1 MQAVVLDILG
11 ETAGDDITIIW
22 DLLLDGA
29 AFPANS
35 TFKFVAELIEDPTK
49 EIAVVATISGQEIT
63 APIPKAD
70 TVIAGLYK
78 YKLVETTAA
87 PAKQRT
93 PARGKFE
100 LIGVPVEG

>member
-1 MQAVVLDILG
+1 MQAIVLDILG
-11 ETAGDDITIIW
+11 ETAGDDITVIW

-29 AFPANS
+29 AFPATS
-35 TFKFVAELIEDPTK
+35 TFKFVAELIEDTTK
-49 EIAVVATISGQEIT
+49 EIVVVATISGQEIT

-78 YKLVETTAA
+78 YKLKETTV
-87 PAKQRT
+87 PGGLSRT

-100 LIGVPVEG
+100 LVGVPIEG